1 MEKVCSSRF
10 NYRAIGANI
19 TRMDMI
25 SNNESSLSSLLLRK
39 SIIHP
44 GALLQ
49 TYHKNCMYT
58 NEKSFHE
65 VSTQS
70 QPSSTNYTDEQTQV
84 SEPNQSRDTQT
95 CSINP
100 SVSIKHSH
108 RRINPSTTMIEHFF
122 INPYSIIDR
131 VNQGE
136 EFLKFLSK
144 QNLKLD
150 FIYTHFLKHLQ
161 RYTDEFLL
169 ALQAE
174 HGIYGIYRR
183 DMIR

>member
-1 MEKVCSSRF
+1 
-10 NYRAIGANI
+10 
-19 TRMDMI
+19 
-25 SNNESSLSSLLLRK
+25 
-39 SIIHP
+39 
-44 GALLQ
+44 
-49 TYHKNCMYT
+49 MYT
-58 NEKSFHE
+58 NETSCQE

-70 QPSSTNYTDEQTQV
+70 QPSPTTYTDEQTQV
-84 SEPNQSRDTQT
+84 SHSNQSKDTQT
-95 CSINP
+95 CSIDP
-100 SVSIKHSH
+100 SVSIKQSH
-108 RRINPSTTMIEHFF
+108 RRINPSTIMTDHFF

-150 FIYTHFLKHLQ
+150 VIYTNFLKHLQ
-161 RYTDEFLL
+161 KYTDEFLL
-169 ALQAE
+169 ALQHE